1 MTRRLLA
8 AALLGVLAAAACAP
22 RDGAVSGG
30 YAGAASGISLR
41 DDARLR

>member
-8 AALLGVLAAAACAP
+8 AALLGLLAAACAP
-22 RDGAVSGG
+22 REGAVSGG
-30 YAGAASGISLR
+30 YAGAAAGIGLR